1 MYYLQVSIVVKETLI
16 ILSKI
21 SNKVVQRLDIYPS
34 PAVHKEGTPE
44 YMAYVSVRVEI
55 LQAQWAFFYSSVSVK
70 VLQVS

>member
-16 ILSKI
+16 VLSKI

-34 PAVHKEGTPE
+34 PAVHGEGTPE
-44 YMAYVSVRVEI
+44 YTAYVSARVEI
-55 LQAQWAFFYSSVSVK
+55 LQAQWAFFHPSVSVK